1 MTMPQIGTRRVRRLV
16 LLAVCAATCL
26 LHLGSAPVT
35 LMEARNFVAAREM
48 AAGGSWLI
56 PTMNGELRLAKPP
69 LPTWAVA
76 GMQRLVGPTENPALL
91 RLPAAL
97 MAGLLVFFFWGLVQ
111 ELVREQPG
119 EADAPGRTAW
129 LAALMLA
136 SSLLLIT
143 VGREGQWDIFANSFM
158 LGALWALLR
167 AWNAERGAL
176 GWFVLGGMLLGG
188 SFLSKGPVVL
198 YAMLVPFAV
207 AFFSPLNPSRGPVR
221 PRLAGLLLAVGV
233 GLIIGLA
240 WPTYLALQH
249 EVGPAALAVA
259 RTEVGAWAERHAQPF
274 WYYWNF
280 PVFVGVWAPVA
291 WVALAVPYARPR
303 AGRYVPYLLG
313 LGWLL
318 LAFVL
323 LSAVPEKKERYM
335 LPLLPPLVLV
345 ATGLLRHWET
355 ELRSLTPTRLSVGLV
370 RGWAGLLAV
379 VCLLVPVAL
388 ALARVPGFTANT
400 LGFAA
405 VAVGF
410 LLVAALVAW
419 RAIKQLQVQALMSGC
434 VAAMVLLLAVL
445 PAYYDWKSRQSEP
458 GHRTL
463 AEVRRNPALAH
474 ATWYSLE
481 APNMV
486 HVWELGRAVPSWP
499 RDADSLLLRPAT
511 PVAVVTGQD
520 VAAALPAAW
529 RARAQL
535 QVVDSFSLGNKRKD
549 GYWRVTVVRVL
560 P

>member
-1 MTMPQIGTRRVRRLV
+1 MQHPRTHWRRLLI
-16 LLAVCAATCL
+16 LLAVCAATCFL
-26 LHLGSAPVT
+26 NLGRAPVT

-48 AAGGSWLI
+48 TAGGSWLI
-56 PTMNGELRLAKPP
+56 PTMNGALRLAKPP
-69 LPTWAVA
+69 LPTWAVTTV
-76 GMQRLVGPTENPALL
+76 QRLTGPTENLALL

-97 MAGLLVFFFWGLVQ
+97 MTALLVFFFWGLVH
-111 ELVREQPG
+111 ELTRQQPG
-119 EADAPGRTAW
+119 ETEAPGRTAW

-158 LGALWALLR
+158 VGALWALLR
-167 AWNAERGAL
+167 AWQRPRGAL
-176 GWFVLGGMLLGG
+176 RWFVLGGVLLGG

-207 AFFSPLNPSRGPVR
+207 AFFSPLYPHRGLVR
-221 PRLAGLLLAVGV
+221 PRLPGLLLAVGV
-233 GLIIGLA
+233 GLAIGLA
-240 WPTYLALQH
+240 WPAYLALQH

-291 WVALAVPYARPR
+291 WAALAVPYARPR

-318 LAFVL
+318 LALVL
-323 LSAVPEKKERYM
+323 ISAVPEKKERYM

-345 ATGLLRHWET
+345 AAGLLRHWVT
-355 ELRSLTPTRLSVGLV
+355 ELRQAAPARLALGLM
-370 RGWAGLLAV
+370 RGWAGLLAL
-379 VCLLVPVAL
+379 VCVAL
-388 ALARVPGFTANT
+388 PVVLVLSKTVGVSLSIWTFGLA
-400 LGFAA
+400 AA
-405 VAVGF
+405 GGLLAAACLVG
-410 LLVAALVAW
+410 LAIRQRRGAALVGGA
-419 RAIKQLQVQALMSGC
+419 
-434 VAAMVLLLAVL
+434 VAAMVLVVLVL
-445 PAYYDWKSRQSEP
+445 PAYFDWKAARSEP
-458 GHRTL
+458 GLRTAADLRLNATL
-463 AEVRRNPALAH
+463 AQLP
-474 ATWYSLE
+474 WYTLE

-486 HVWELGRAVPSWP
+486 HVWEAGRAIPAWP
-499 RDADSLLLRPAT
+499 RDADSLLVRPT
-511 PVAVVTGQD
+511 MPVAVVTGQD

-529 RARAQL
+529 RAQAQL
-535 QVVDSFSLGNKRKD
+535 QVVDSFNLGTKRKD